1 MTTHEP
7 VLVAA
12 LMALGLLAGVVLLV
26 PGWVLVALL
35 NAGMFSLGVVM
46 LVVGLAGGR
55 RG

>member
-1 MTTHEP
+1 MTAHEP
-7 VLVAA
+7 VLVTA

-35 NAGMFSLGVVM
+35 NVGMFALGVGM

-55 RG
+55 R